1 MTRKWLTVIAISLLL
16 SLGGAASTLAASIAV
31 RIPQQPANSLGHN
44 SYILELLELALEASK
59 QESEIID
66 IRQNDHDLTQA
77 RQIAELRRGEKLD
90 LIWTM
95 SSINREAVIRPIRIP
110 LLKGILGQRVFLVHE
125 DRVAEFQ
132 SITHL
137 QQLKDFTAGQGSHWP
152 DTPILR
158 HNGLS
163 VITTTHYSLL
173 FDMLAGGRFDYF
185 PRGANEAWQEIDAHQ
200 KKPLVVEPTLMLS
213 YIAPMYFFVSPD
225 NESLAARI
233 ETGLEKMYD
242 DGSFDRHFFQ
252 HPSIST
258 MLKNIHIDERHIFR
272 LDNPLLPK
280 KTPVDIERYW
290 LPLHKNSLTMKR
302 EN

>member
-1 MTRKWLTVIAISLLL
+1 MSLRRPFVIATILLL
-16 SLGGAASTLAASIAV
+16 SLAAASSALAATVVV
-31 RIPQQPANSLGHN
+31 RIPLQPANSLGHN
-44 SYILELLELALEASK
+44 SYILELLELALETSK
-59 QESEIID
+59 QDLETIE
-66 IRQNDHDLTQA
+66 IRQHNHDITQA
-77 RQIAELRRGEKLD
+77 RQIAELRRGQELD

-110 LLKGILGQRVFLVHE
+110 LLKGILGQRVFLVRKDRAE
-125 DRVAEFQ
+125 DFQ

-137 QQLKDFTAGQGSHWP
+137 QQLKRFTAGQGSHWP

-163 VITTTHYSLL
+163 VVTTTHYSLL

-185 PRGANEAWQEIDAHQ
+185 PRGANEAWQEIKVHQ
-200 KKPLVVEPTLMLS
+200 KKSLIVEPTLMLS
-213 YIAPMYFFVSPD
+213 YIAPMYFFVSPN
-225 NESLAARI
+225 NEKLAARI

-258 MLKNIHIDERHIFR
+258 MLKNVNIDERHVFA

-280 KTPVDIERYW
+280 KTPIDIERYW
-290 LPLHKNSLTMKR
+290 LALSKKSLR
-302 EN
+302 VQQAN